1 MCGQI
6 VTRIVDAGGLRSGI
20 VSLLVFCRVCVGC
33 VRVCMLSVCDIR
45 RMFVLVYIKEQQQ
58 REERVVVVSCISPS
72 AVDAMLYI

>member
-1 MCGQI
+1 MCVAKLLRGCG
-6 VTRIVDAGGLRSGI
+6 TGLRSGI

-33 VRVCMLSVCDIR
+33 VRVCMLRVCDDIR

>member
-1 MCGQI
+1 MNCYAA
-6 VTRIVDAGGLRSGI
+6 AGGPGI

-33 VRVCMLSVCDIR
+33 VRVSMLRVCDIR

-72 AVDAMLYI
+72 AVDTMLYI